1 MPFKLR
7 SDYKPQG
14 DQPRAIAELTAG
26 IRRGDRQQ
34 TLLGVT
40 GSGKTFTVANVV
52 SQVQKPTLVI
62 AHNKTLAGQL
72 YGEFKELFP
81 QNAVEF
87 FVSYYDYYQP
97 EAYVPSSDTYI
108 EKDSTI
114 NDEIDRMR
122 HSATHSLLTR
132 NDVLIVASVSC
143 IYGLGTAEAYYEL
156 KVSAE
161 VGKEYPRHQLLRDLV
176 EIQYERNDTDFSR
189 GTFRVKGDTI
199 EVFPAYEEER
209 AIRIE
214 LFGDTVESIKEID
227 PLRGKVLADIEK
239 ISIFPSSH
247 YVTSGERR
255 KQAIH
260 DIREEL
266 RERLTQLRAQDRLLE
281 AQRLE
286 QRTMFDLE
294 MIEQMGFC
302 PGIENYSRHLSGR
315 KPGDPPPCLLDY
327 FAKDYLLVIDE
338 SHQTIPQIGAM
349 YRGDRS
355 RKETLVEYGFRLPSA
370 LDNRPLKF
378 EEWETLVNQA
388 IYVSATPAE
397 YELQKSEGVI
407 VEQIIRPTGLVDPQ
421 VEVRPVA
428 QQVDDL
434 LEEVRKRADKG
445 ERVLVTTLTKRM
457 AEDLSEYYADLGV
470 RVRYMH
476 SDIDTLERLA
486 LIRDL
491 RRGIFDVLVGINLLR
506 EGLDIPEV
514 SLVAVLDADKEGF
527 LRSSVSLIQTIG
539 RAARNVEG
547 RVILYADTMTA
558 SMRAAIE
565 ETDRRRAKQVAWNR
579 EHGIT
584 PQSVK
589 RAILD
594 MAIHGVASDKDDALA
609 GKEEL
614 AGYLP
619 ADRKDVPKLVAK
631 LEAEM
636 RERADE
642 LDFEGAAMLRD
653 KVQAIKDL
661 DLGIL
666 PKRPEVLKAE
676 ARAAAGIV
684 APPRAEHGRFNRRK
698 QPRSRGGGVRR

>member
-1 MPFKLR
+1 MPFKLK

-26 IRRGDRQQ
+26 LKRGDKAQ

-52 SQVQKPTLVI
+52 EQVQKPTLVI

-81 QNAVEF
+81 ENAVEF

-108 EKDSTI
+108 EKDSSI
-114 NDEIDRMR
+114 NDEIDRLR
-122 HSATHSLLTR
+122 HAATHSLLTR

-156 KVSAE
+156 KVALE
-161 VGKEYPRHQLLRDLV
+161 TGKEYPRHKLLRDLV
-176 EIQYERNDTDFSR
+176 EIQYERNDHDFSR

-199 EVFPAYEEER
+199 EIFPAYEEER
-209 AIRIE
+209 AIRVE
-214 LFGDTVESIKEID
+214 LFGDTVEALKEID
-227 PLRGKVLADIEK
+227 PLRGKVLKEIEK
-239 ISIFPSSH
+239 MSIFPSSH

-255 KQAIH
+255 KRAVL
-260 DIREEL
+260 DIRDELAHRLTEL
-266 RERLTQLRAQDRLLE
+266 RSQQKLLE

-302 PGIENYSRHLSGR
+302 NGIENYSRHLSGR
-315 KPGDPPPCLLDY
+315 RAGEAPPCLLDY
-327 FAKDYLLVIDE
+327 FPKDFLLVIDE
-338 SHQTIPQIGAM
+338 SHQSVPQIGAM

-370 LDNRPLKF
+370 LDNRPLQFSEF
-378 EEWETLVNQA
+378 EKLVNQA
-388 IYVSATPAE
+388 IFVSATPAE

-407 VEQIIRPTGLVDPQ
+407 VEQIIRPTGLVDPE

-434 LEEVRKRADKG
+434 LEEVRKRAALNQ
-445 ERVLVTTLTKRM
+445 RVLVTTLTKRM
-457 AEDLSEYYADLGV
+457 AEDLTEYFADLNV
-470 RVRYMH
+470 RVRYLH
-476 SDIDTLERLA
+476 ADIDTLERLA

-491 RRGIFDVLVGINLLR
+491 RRGLYDVLIGINLLR

-547 RVILYADTMTA
+547 RVILYADTITQ
-558 SMRAAIE
+558 SMKAALE
-565 ETDRRRAKQVAWNR
+565 ETDRRRAKQIAYNK

-594 MAIHGVASDKDDALA
+594 MAIHGLASGADEALA

-619 ADRKDVPKLVAK
+619 SDRKDVPKMI
-631 LEAEM
+631 AELM
-636 RERADE
+636 KEMHEKAEE
-642 LDFEGAAMLRD
+642 LDFEGAAILRD
-653 KVQAIKDL
+653 KIQAIKDL
-661 DLGIL
+661 DLGIM
-666 PKRPEVLKAE
+666 PKRPEALKAE
-676 ARAAAGIV
+676 ARAAAGI
-684 APPRAEHGRFNRRK
+684 APRPPPPGGKRRGRSNGRPQGRR
-698 QPRSRGGGVRR
+698 

>member
-1 MPFKLR
+1 MPFKLV

-14 DQPRAIAELTAG
+14 DQPRAIEELVAG
-26 IRRGDRQQ
+26 VRRGDRHQ

-40 GSGKTFTVANVV
+40 GSGKTFTVANL
-52 SQVQKPTLVI
+52 VQEVQRPTLVI

-72 YGEFKELFP
+72 YGEFRELFP

-97 EAYVPSSDTYI
+97 EAYVPTTDTYI
-108 EKDSTI
+108 EKDSSI

-122 HSATHSLLTR
+122 HAATHSLLTR

-156 KVSAE
+156 KVGLEA
-161 VGKEYPRHQLLRDLV
+161 GREYPRHKLLRDLV

-189 GTFRVKGDTI
+189 GTFRVKGDTVEI
-199 EVFPAYEEER
+199 FPAYEEER
-209 AIRIE
+209 AIRVE

-227 PLRGKVLADIEK
+227 PLRGKVLAQIEK
-239 ISIFPSSH
+239 VSIFPSSH

-255 KQAIH
+255 KRAVL

-266 RERLTQLRAQDRLLE
+266 RERLGQLRDQGKLLE

-286 QRTMFDLE
+286 QRTLFDLE
-294 MIEQMGFC
+294 MIEQMGYC
-302 PGIENYSRHLSGR
+302 QGIENYSRHLSGR
-315 KPGDPPPCLLDY
+315 KAGEAPPCLLDY
-327 FAKDYLLVIDE
+327 FPKDYLLVIDE
-338 SHQTIPQIGAM
+338 SHQSVPQIGAM

-370 LDNRPLKF
+370 LDNRPLQF
-378 EEWETLVNQA
+378 AEWEKMVNQA
-388 IYVSATPAE
+388 VFVSATPAE
-397 YELQKSEGVI
+397 YELQRSEGVI
-407 VEQIIRPTGLVDPQ
+407 VEQIIRPTGLIDPE

-428 QQVDDL
+428 SQVDDL
-434 LEEVRKRADKG
+434 LEEVRKRAAAG
-445 ERVLVTTLTKRM
+445 QRVLVTTLTKRM

-470 RVRYMH
+470 KVRYMH

-486 LIRDL
+486 LVRDL
-491 RRGIFDVLVGINLLR
+491 RRGVFDVLVGINLLR

-539 RAARNVEG
+539 RAARNLEG
-547 RVILYADTMTA
+547 RVILYADTVTA
-558 SMRAAIE
+558 SMKAALE
-565 ETDRRRAKQVAWNR
+565 ETDRRRAKQKAYNEQHR
-579 EHGIT
+579 IT

-594 MAIHGVASDKDDALA
+594 LQIHGIATDADDALA

-619 ADRKDVPKLVAK
+619 KDKRDVPKLIAR

-636 RERADE
+636 HEKAGE
-642 LDFEGAAMLRD
+642 LDFEGAAMPRV
-653 KVQAIKDL
+653 KVQAIKDI

-666 PKRPEVLKAE
+666 PKRPEVLRSE
-676 ARAAAGIV
+676 ARAAAGIA
-684 APPRAEHGRFNRRK
+684 APQRPEHGRFGRRK

>member
-1 MPFKLR
+1 MSFKLV
-7 SDYKPQG
+7 SEYKPQG
-14 DQPRAIAELTAG
+14 DQPRAIEELIAG
-26 IRRGDRQQ
+26 VRRGDRHQ

-40 GSGKTFTVANVV
+40 GSGKTFTVANLVNEI
-52 SQVQKPTLVI
+52 QRPTLVI

-72 YGEFKELFP
+72 YGEFKDLFP

-97 EAYVPSSDTYI
+97 EAYVPTTDTYI
-108 EKDSTI
+108 EKDSSI

-122 HSATHSLLTR
+122 HAATHSLLTR

-156 KVSAE
+156 KISLEA
-161 VGKEYPRHQLLRDLV
+161 GREYPRHKLLRDLV

-189 GTFRVKGDTI
+189 GTFRVKGDTVEI
-199 EVFPAYEEER
+199 FPAYEEER
-209 AIRIE
+209 AIRVE

-227 PLRGKVLADIEK
+227 PLRGKVLAQIEK
-239 ISIFPSSH
+239 MSIFPSSH

-255 KQAIH
+255 KRAVL
-260 DIREEL
+260 DIRAEL
-266 RERLTQLRAQDRLLE
+266 RERLGQLRGQSKLLE

-294 MIEQMGFC
+294 MIEQMGYC
-302 PGIENYSRHLSGR
+302 QGIENYSRHLSGR
-315 KPGDPPPCLLDY
+315 KAGEAPPCLLDY
-327 FAKDYLLVIDE
+327 FPKDYLLVIDE
-338 SHQTIPQIGAM
+338 SHQTVPQIGAM

-370 LDNRPLKF
+370 LDNRPLQF
-378 EEWETLVNQA
+378 GEWEKLVNQA
-388 IYVSATPAE
+388 VFVSATPAE
-397 YELQKSEGVI
+397 YELQRSEGVI
-407 VEQIIRPTGLVDPQ
+407 VEQIIRPTGLIDPK

-428 QQVDDL
+428 SQVDDL
-434 LEEVRKRADKG
+434 LEEVRRRAAAG
-445 ERVLVTTLTKRM
+445 QRVLVTTLTKRM
-457 AEDLSEYYADLGV
+457 AEDLTEYYADLGV
-470 RVRYMH
+470 KVRYMH

-486 LIRDL
+486 LVRDL
-491 RRGIFDVLVGINLLR
+491 RRGVFDVLVGINLLR

-539 RAARNVEG
+539 RAARNLEG
-547 RVILYADTMTA
+547 RVILYADTVTA
-558 SMRAAIE
+558 SMKAALE
-565 ETDRRRAKQVAWNR
+565 ETDRRRAKQKAYN
-579 EHGIT
+579 EQHGIT

-594 MAIHGVASDKDDALA
+594 MQIHGIATDADDALA

-619 ADRKDVPKLVAK
+619 KDKRDVPKLIAR

-636 RERADE
+636 HEKAEE

-653 KVQAIKDL
+653 RIQAIKDL

-666 PKRPEVLKAE
+666 PKRPEVLRAE
-676 ARAAAGIV
+676 ARAAAGIA
-684 APPRAEHGRFNRRK
+684 APQRPEHGRFGRRK